1 MREKTR
7 IEQFCWDYDKIV
19 AYDLK
24 MAEMVIDSRL
34 QRLKLERERLDESF
48 PEVLQ
53 VIDKGKLENLR

>member
-7 IEQFCWDYDKIV
+7 IEQFSWDYDKIV